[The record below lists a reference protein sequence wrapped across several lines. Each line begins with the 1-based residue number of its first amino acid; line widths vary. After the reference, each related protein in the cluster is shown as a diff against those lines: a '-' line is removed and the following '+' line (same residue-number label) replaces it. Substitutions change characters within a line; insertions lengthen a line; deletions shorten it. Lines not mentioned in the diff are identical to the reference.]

1 MFGKP
6 LSTGASLLPKRAFS
20 TSFWCS
26 TCQTQN
32 QAFVERVAHI
42 TALSLSNLIPILCGG
57 LSAMAPSNAGRE
69 EELCVLSRYVTW
81 LTRPASLARF
91 ERFTLHRQ
99 YYGHVAYSGEISPN
113 PVRIVWL
120 RRGEKGLPSKN
131 RSVSLMRQASGT
143 TSRQSH
149 WPRITRFWAKRTRLS
164 TGWKKPTKKTLRVC
178 LT

>member
-32 QAFVERVAHI
+32 QAFVEPVAHI

-57 LSAMAPSNAGRE
+57 LSAMAPSSPPLPTRRAISAVMGLGWVEDCAGRE

-120 RRGEKGLPSKN
+120 RRGEKVCPPRTDPS
-131 RSVSLMRQASGT
+131 
-143 TSRQSH
+143 
-149 WPRITRFWAKRTRLS
+149 P
-164 TGWKKPTKKTLRVC
+164 
-178 LT
+178 